1 MKILIA
7 EVIMLCMLVV
17 KDFVE
22 NLIAGL
28 FT

>member
-7 EVIMLCMLVV
+7 EVIMLYMLAV

-22 NLIAGL
+22 NQIAGR